1 MRNQLLGGRY
11 RILDLIGEGGMAYVY
26 LAVDEKLGRKVAVNV
41 LHEHMEKNA
50 DIRQRFQM
58 EAQAVSS
65 LEHPNIV
72 KVYDYS
78 GDQVGR
84 LWIVTEVIHGRNLA
98 QYVQQSSGGW
108 LHPVIAAAIV
118 NEICKALE
126 KAHGQGIVHRDVK
139 PENIMVT
146 FDGRVKLMD
155 FGIAKDLGKSGMT
168 VTGTFM
174 GSPSYMSPEQIRGRD
189 IDLRSDLY
197 SLSVLFYEIVTGRLP
212 FTGSS
217 THDVV
222 LKIMEGNYTHPRFLV
237 PGLPLPLNELI
248 VKGMA
253 RNPDNRC
260 QSAREYGAYIS
271 QVLIGLG
278 FDESHIE
285 LERYFKDREGYNA
298 RLGATKAN
306 AQAALKQN
314 HTSLTRG
321 RQAPTAAHRS
331 MLQQAQLLQQAQQA
345 QQQAAPT
352 RPLRGPTQHGYAGS
366 DGEPSRLNAQIPA
379 TAESPMAAAAARVS
393 VPPPVAYALPPQ
405 PPLQVTDYVTPR
417 RPVYVPRQNPRI
429 VRRPTRAPLQSSRAS
444 WVGYLSGSLIVG
456 LICAVSLWGLL
467 GLQGRP
473 AAKIQG
479 LSNAEAAWRANVRA
493 SVSMARK
500 VAHARRDG
508 SASVASQPP
517 SKVTPVPP
525 PVVVPPSHGKTPRRS
540 DRSGQ
545 TSNSQM
551 PAQTLTT
558 ASPLTTKVTPPNK
571 KVGKRGEPKDNTG
584 LDPSA
589 MAAAPATAP
598 GAKAASPARTTREL
612 VAEHPDASTVEPSAE
627 AAVEKAPTRQGRT
640 EKADKAEKAEKV
652 AKPDK
657 AAKTEVQDKGD
668 QSDHTE
674 RGDRTDKGEPKERT
688 DKVDKPGKRNSA
700 PSGKG
705 RFSISS
711 QPAAEIYLDGRR
723 LGTTIDNTSDS
734 GWLTVSAGRHS
745 LELRRKDYV
754 AARSRFDLAAD
765 EQKAL
770 PRVVL
775 EAAGHSGQGGPKP
788 ALQEVALTLRIN
800 LGPAQATLRN
810 LETSA
815 TQVFTIKSGTKTVS
829 LSPGRYH
836 IRIDHGSETRERDLN
851 LNGGEGQL
859 TFSVEFKNED

>member
-26 LAVDEKLGRKVAVNV
+26 LAVDEKLGRKVAVKV
-41 LHEHMEKNA
+41 LHEHMEKNV

-118 NEICKALE
+118 SEICKALD

-212 FTGSS
+212 FTGTS

-260 QSAREYGAYIS
+260 QTAREYGAYIS

-306 AQAALKQN
+306 AQAALQQN
-314 HTSLTRG
+314 QTSLTRG
-321 RQAPTAAHRS
+321 RQAPTAAHR
-331 MLQQAQLLQQAQQA
+331 MLQQAQQTQQVQHVQQPV
-345 QQQAAPT
+345 APT
-352 RPLRGPTQHGYAGS
+352 RPQRGPTQHGYAGS
-366 DGEPSRLNAQIPA
+366 DGEGSRLNAQMFA
-379 TAESPMAAAAARVS
+379 SAEVAMPAAARAS
-393 VPPPVAYALPPQ
+393 LPPPVAYPLPPQ
-405 PPLQVTDYVTPR
+405 PPLQATDYVTPR
-417 RPVYVPRQNPRI
+417 RPVYVQRQNPRI
-429 VRRPTRAPLQSSRAS
+429 VRRATRAPFQSSRAS
-444 WVGYLSGSLIVG
+444 WVGYMSGSLIVG

-473 AAKIQG
+473 AAKMQG
-479 LSNAEAAWRANVRA
+479 VSNAEAAWRANVRA
-493 SVSMARK
+493 SVNMARK

-508 SASVASQPP
+508 SATVAYQQP
-517 SKVTPVPP
+517 SKATPVPP
-525 PVVVPPSHGKTPRRS
+525 PVVVAPSRGKTPRRS
-540 DRSGQ
+540 DRSGPA
-545 TSNSQM
+545 SSSQI
-551 PAQTLTT
+551 PAPTLTPAT
-558 ASPLTTKVTPPNK
+558 PLTTKVTPPNK
-571 KVGKRGEPKDNTG
+571 KASKRGEPKDNIG
-584 LDPSA
+584 LDSST
-589 MAAAPATAP
+589 MAAAPAPAP
-598 GAKAASPARTTREL
+598 GAKAPSPAHTTREL
-612 VAEHPDASTVEPSAE
+612 VAEHPDASTLEPTAE
-627 AAVEKAPTRQGRT
+627 AAVEKTPTRQGKP
-640 EKADKAEKAEKV
+640 EKAEKA

-657 AAKTEVQDKGD
+657 AAKTEVQDNGD

-674 RGDRTDKGEPKERT
+674 RGDRTDKGESKERT
-688 DKVDKPGKRNSA
+688 DKVEKPGRKDSA

-711 QPAAEIYLDGRR
+711 QPAAEIYVDGRR

-734 GWLTVSAGRHS
+734 GWLTASAGRHS

-815 TQVFTIKSGTKTVS
+815 TQVFTIKSGAKTVS